1 MKKVISILIA
11 AFMLT
16 ALLPVSI
23 LASSDVEATV
33 SIGEKSYD
41 TLWNALANASENDVI
56 EIGEGT
62 VTVTANEQLR
72 VSVDGVTIK
81 GKGAATV
88 IDTGNFS
95 VSGQAGILVE
105 ADNVT
110 ISDLTVNCKSDN
122 GNVSAIK
129 FSKIGDGVNEMPLI
143 SAGTVSNVTVFCVK
157 GHGLNIHGVSHNLS
171 QESYTFYV
179 L

>member
-62 VTVTANEQLR
+62 VTVT
-72 VSVDGVTIK
+72 G
-81 GKGAATV
+81 
-88 IDTGNFS
+88 
-95 VSGQAGILVE
+95 SG
-105 ADNVT
+105 
-110 ISDLTVNCKSDN
+110 
-122 GNVSAIK
+122 
-129 FSKIGDGVNEMPLI
+129 
-143 SAGTVSNVTVFCVK
+143 
-157 GHGLNIHGVSHNLS
+157 
-171 QESYTFYV
+171 ES
-179 L
+179 